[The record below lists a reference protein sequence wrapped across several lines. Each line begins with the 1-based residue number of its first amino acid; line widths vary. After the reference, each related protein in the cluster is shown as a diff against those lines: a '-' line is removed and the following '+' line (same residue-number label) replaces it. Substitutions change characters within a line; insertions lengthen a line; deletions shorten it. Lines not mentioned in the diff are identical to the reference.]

1 MSLVSPLFRTRRR
14 NAPREDL
21 IACGSTSSHWMWS
34 ETAEHRF
41 LDAWRKATSQVGY
54 SRIWLWTCYAQDD
67 YVIHGQRVN
76 KKLCYRRRSS
86 RRAMSVKILSTVET
100 SCKTNPQLIEV
111 MELKGYSWP
120 TCSKQPR
127 LVDYCIGLHIAIV
140 NKLDRRRRRRRVLL
154 KTRSTYRGHV
164 FPKFPY
170 NTPRDRWKYVS
181 MTKPSSIRS
190 VVSMQHRLS
199 SYRRTH
205 GDSNYR
211 ASIASRGKKK
221 SMLAYVWRRLPVR
234 RNSKCRY
241 AEAARRHIDEEASCQ
256 HISGEPSHLDTPRYT
271 LIHLLMSDV
280 TPRKTYTRQ

>member
-1 MSLVSPLFRTRRR
+1 MKTLLHVAQRQAIECDPRPRSIGSWTRGGRQPLKWATVAFDCGHVTLKTIMSPRT
-14 NAPREDL
+14 E
-21 IACGSTSSHWMWS
+21 SKQ
-34 ETAEHRF
+34 
-41 LDAWRKATSQVGY
+41 KALLPQTELAT
-54 SRIWLWTCYAQDD
+54 R
-67 YVIHGQRVN
+67 YV
-76 KKLCYRRRSS
+76 
-86 RRAMSVKILSTVET
+86 SVKILSTVET

-140 NKLDRRRRRRRVLL
+140 NKLDRRRRRRGVLL
-154 KTRSTYRGHV
+154 KTRSTYRGHI

-190 VVSMQHRLS
+190 VVSMQHRLA

-211 ASIASRGKKK
+211 VSIASRGKK
-221 SMLAYVWRRLPVR
+221 
-234 RNSKCRY
+234 NQC
-241 AEAARRHIDEEASCQ
+241 
-256 HISGEPSHLDTPRYT
+256 
-271 LIHLLMSDV
+271 
-280 TPRKTYTRQ
+280 

>member
-1 MSLVSPLFRTRRR
+1 MWLNVKPLNVIWDRGASVLGRVEEG
-14 NAPREDL
+14 NLSSGPQSHL
-21 IACGSTSSHWMWS
+21 IVDML
-34 ETAEHRF
+34 R
-41 LDAWRKATSQVGY
+41 
-54 SRIWLWTCYAQDD
+54 
-67 YVIHGQRVN
+67 
-76 KKLCYRRRSS
+76 S
-86 RRAMSVKILSTVET
+86 RRLCHPRTKSKQKALLPQTELATRYASVKILSTVET

-127 LVDYCIGLHIAIV
+127 LVDYCIGLHIAII

-211 ASIASRGKKK
+211 ASIASRGKK
-221 SMLAYVWRRLPVR
+221 
-234 RNSKCRY
+234 NQC
-241 AEAARRHIDEEASCQ
+241 
-256 HISGEPSHLDTPRYT
+256 
-271 LIHLLMSDV
+271 
-280 TPRKTYTRQ
+280 